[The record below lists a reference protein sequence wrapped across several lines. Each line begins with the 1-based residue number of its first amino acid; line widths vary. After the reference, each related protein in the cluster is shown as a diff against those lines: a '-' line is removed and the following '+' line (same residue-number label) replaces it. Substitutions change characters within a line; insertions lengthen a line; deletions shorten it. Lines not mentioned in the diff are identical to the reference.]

1 MTLLSLWNIG
11 VFGAKKEYKM
21 GKSEKLFSTSMFGY
35 SKDEVRSYD
44 REQKDRQDRLESQ
57 IRVQSDRIKTLEDL
71 LRAHENEISI
81 LNARLDEASKQRDAI
96 ARVLVDAELRADGIV
111 NDAIE
116 KGENETQRLMER
128 ADLVREHISG
138 QIGRVKDVGDA
149 AETFAKAIIARLR
162 ASADLFEQELMGA
175 VGEVTSETE
184 KQLADIEAT
193 LDEDYFAPSRPVKDE
208 NEEETA
214 AEVEA
219 AEEETANEV
228 RDDAEEEEEIPSDF
242 SFSTSEE
249 GQSFFRVLR
258 A

>member
-1 MTLLSLWNIG
+1 
-11 VFGAKKEYKM
+11 
-21 GKSEKLFSTSMFGY
+21 MFGY

-44 REQKDRQDRLESQ
+44 KEQKERQERLESQ
-57 IRVQSDRIKTLEDL
+57 IRVQTDRIKTLEDL

-116 KGENETQRLMER
+116 KGENETRRLIER

-138 QIGRVKDVGDA
+138 QIGRVRDVGDA

-175 VGEVTSETE
+175 VGDISSDTE

-193 LDEDYFAPSRPVKDE
+193 LDEDYFAPSRHVKDE
-208 NEEETA
+208 SEEP
-214 AEVEA
+214 AEEQE
-219 AEEETANEV
+219 AEEETAETEEV
-228 RDDAEEEEEIPSDF
+228 NATADAEEEEEIPSDF